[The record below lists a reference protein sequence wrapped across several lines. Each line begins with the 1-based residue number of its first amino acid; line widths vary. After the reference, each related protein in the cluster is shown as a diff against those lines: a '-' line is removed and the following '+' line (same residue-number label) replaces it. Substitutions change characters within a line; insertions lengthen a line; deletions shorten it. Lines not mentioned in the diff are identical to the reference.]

1 MNSLTT
7 KKKNGSTQ
15 PSESF
20 GCFCSEIYVCG
31 NQKVANQD
39 QHPKIILIR
48 FYQRLLVYHILK
60 IKCMPKLN
68 PAIKIYSIAIL

>member
-39 QHPKIILIR
+39 QNPKNNLSYRIIIESTGLS
-48 FYQRLLVYHILK
+48 
-60 IKCMPKLN
+60 
-68 PAIKIYSIAIL
+68 YS